1 MDLSSKSISIVGC
14 GWLGRPLGGLLV
26 KNGHTVWGSCT
37 QEAKQDELIKNGIK
51 PFVFHSSQEIKA
63 HLFWQSQV
71 IIITLP
77 FKRGLENP
85 YTYYQDI
92 QKILSMLTHR
102 PYLIFTSSTAVY
114 PSHNRVWHEEDDI
127 PSISLRYDTLRSV
140 EKMILAQFPSAV
152 LRLGGLYG
160 PKRDPKDFVKK
171 IFDEEER
178 VNLISQSHAV
188 ILIQRILE
196 KKLTGIYNVVDSAHP
211 KKKEFYSALGI
222 PIQTKPGG
230 NHKIISNQKLLNALN
245 IHDSFF
251 NDTMKHKGI

>member
-14 GWLGRPLGGLLV
+14 GWLGLPLGCLLV

-37 QEAKQDELIKNGIK
+37 QSAKQNYLIENGIR
-51 PFVFHSSQEIKA
+51 PFIFHTSQQITA
-63 HLFWQSQV
+63 HPFWKSQIV
-71 IIITLP
+71 IITLP

-92 QKILSMLTHR
+92 QKILTILTHQ

-114 PSHNRVWHEEDDI
+114 PSHNRIWYEEDDI
-127 PSISLRYDTLRSV
+127 PSISLRYNTLRSV
-140 EKMILAQFPSAV
+140 EEMILAKSPSVV

-178 VNLISQSHAV
+178 VNLISQNHAV
-188 ILIQRILE
+188 TLIQYILE
-196 KKLTGIYNVVDSAHP
+196 KKLIGIYNVVASAHP

-230 NHKIISNQKLLNALN
+230 SYKIISNQKLLKALD
-245 IHDSFF
+245 ISDSFF
-251 NDTMKHKGI
+251 NTRLK

>member
-14 GWLGRPLGGLLV
+14 GWLGLPLGCLLV

-37 QEAKQDELIKNGIK
+37 QSAKQNYLIENGIR
-51 PFVFHSSQEIKA
+51 PFVFHTSQQITA
-63 HLFWQSQV
+63 HPFWKSQIV
-71 IIITLP
+71 IITLP

-92 QKILSMLTHR
+92 QKILTILTHQ

-114 PSHNRVWHEEDDI
+114 PSHNRIWYEEDDI

-140 EKMILAQFPSAV
+140 EEMILMHFPSVV

-178 VNLISQSHAV
+178 VNLISQNHAV
-188 ILIQRILE
+188 TLIQYILE
-196 KKLTGIYNVVDSAHP
+196 KKLIGIYNVVDSSHP

-230 NHKIISNQKLLNALN
+230 SYKIISNQKLLKALD
-245 IHDSFF
+245 ISDSFF
-251 NDTMKHKGI
+251 NTRLK